1 MTVAG
6 AQMHARRP
14 EPGRPASNT
23 SPVGLW
29 IGTLIA
35 LFLLIAP
42 GAIVARITQLTWP
55 VAITVGPALTYGVV
69 ALAIIPF
76 GALGIPWNGW
86 TALIALAA
94 VCLVMT
100 SLQPLLARYRDG
112 QAEIRGIAGWPA
124 LTVAAGVLL
133 GALLIIW
140 AAYRG
145 LTHWQSIPST
155 WDAVWHANE
164 VRFILDTGQ
173 ASSTHMGELRNVET
187 HQPLYYPSVFHALT
201 AVFCQLTGAAP
212 TTGYTLSSVAASVWL
227 FPSSAA
233 MLTWFLLRPITPST
247 LSASSASGST
257 LSASSGEWRA
267 AGAAATSATMSAS
280 FTSVPYVE
288 FGVAAMPNL
297 AAYGV
302 AIPTFFLITSTLR
315 HRDRIPV
322 AVLALVGILSV
333 HLTGGFVVI
342 LFLLAWWLF
351 DARRHPVRGR
361 LADVLILA
369 LVAVPTALILAPQ
382 FIGVA
387 HQADIIAGHAFPSF
401 KSVKQGVIDALLLHT
416 RHLNDFPTQYGLIV
430 LSAIGMAIL
439 LYKRI
444 WWPPVLWLVLTVAT
458 IYSGAPF
465 HNLFGAVIEEFSQF
479 FYNDPRRLSAVV
491 TMLVTPMAGI
501 AVFAM
506 VLAVV
511 ALLKRSAQRLTKRFA
526 RLPPAV
532 WVSATVVLLVLTTVL
547 SARHYL
553 YRHLV
558 LFGDKYDSV
567 IINQKDLDAM
577 AYLATLPGA
586 RHTLI
591 GDSNVDGTAWM
602 YAVADLHPLWTHYD
616 FPQQT
621 GPGYYRYIFW
631 AFADVDTDPRVAEA
645 VRALNIRYILT
656 SVPTVRGFKV
666 PDGLVS
672 IDRSKSWAKIYD
684 NGGAWIYEWRG
695 APTTPKT

>member
-6 AQMHARRP
+6 AQMRPRRP
-14 EPGRPASNT
+14 EPGRPASHT

-55 VAITVGPALTYGVV
+55 VAIAVGPALTYGVV

-112 QAEIRGIAGWPA
+112 QAETRGIAGWPA

-133 GALLIIW
+133 GALLIMW

-369 LVAVPTALILAPQ
+369 VVAVPTALILAPQ

-439 LYKRI
+439 SYKRI

-511 ALLKRSAQRLTKRFA
+511 ALLTRSARLTKRFA

-532 WVSATVVLLVLTTVL
+532 WVSATVVLVVLTTVL
-547 SARHYL
+547 TARHYL

-672 IDRSKSWAKIYD
+672 IDQSKSWAKIYD

>member
-1 MTVAG
+1 
-6 AQMHARRP
+6 
-14 EPGRPASNT
+14 
-23 SPVGLW
+23 
-29 IGTLIA
+29 
-35 LFLLIAP
+35 
-42 GAIVARITQLTWP
+42 
-55 VAITVGPALTYGVV
+55 
-69 ALAIIPF
+69 
-76 GALGIPWNGW
+76 
-86 TALIALAA
+86 
-94 VCLVMT
+94 
-100 SLQPLLARYRDG
+100 
-112 QAEIRGIAGWPA
+112 
-124 LTVAAGVLL
+124 
-133 GALLIIW
+133 
-140 AAYRG
+140 
-145 LTHWQSIPST
+145 
-155 WDAVWHANE
+155 
-164 VRFILDTGQ
+164 
-173 ASSTHMGELRNVET
+173 
-187 HQPLYYPSVFHALT
+187 
-201 AVFCQLTGAAP
+201 
-212 TTGYTLSSVAASVWL
+212 
-227 FPSSAA
+227 
-233 MLTWFLLRPITPST
+233 
-247 LSASSASGST
+247 
-257 LSASSGEWRA
+257 
-267 AGAAATSATMSAS
+267 
-280 FTSVPYVE
+280 
-288 FGVAAMPNL
+288 
-297 AAYGV
+297 
-302 AIPTFFLITSTLR
+302 
-315 HRDRIPV
+315 
-322 AVLALVGILSV
+322 
-333 HLTGGFVVI
+333 
-342 LFLLAWWLF
+342 
-351 DARRHPVRGR
+351 
-361 LADVLILA
+361 
-369 LVAVPTALILAPQ
+369 
-382 FIGVA
+382 
-387 HQADIIAGHAFPSF
+387 
-401 KSVKQGVIDALLLHT
+401 
-416 RHLNDFPTQYGLIV
+416 V

-511 ALLKRSAQRLTKRFA
+511 ALLTRSARLTKRFA

-532 WVSATVVLLVLTTVL
+532 WVSATVVLVVLTTVL
-547 SARHYL
+547 TARHYL

-616 FPQQT
+616 YPQQT

-672 IDRSKSWAKIYD
+672 IDQSKSWAKIYD